1 MESAQPPLPVVACSR
16 SPPFRMRMCAI
27 PQPRFL
33 FGRLYPLI
41 SVFAIEFVT
50 RKREIEGTTYLMT
63 GYFLEKAGE
72 QKDDI
77 SEDRV
82 FFREGRSG
90 PCAVL
95 G

>member
-1 MESAQPPLPVVACSR
+1 
-16 SPPFRMRMCAI
+16 
-27 PQPRFL
+27 
-33 FGRLYPLI
+33 
-41 SVFAIEFVT
+41 
-50 RKREIEGTTYLMT
+50 MT
-63 GYFLEKAGE
+63 VYFLEKAGE

>member
-1 MESAQPPLPVVACSR
+1 
-16 SPPFRMRMCAI
+16 
-27 PQPRFL
+27 
-33 FGRLYPLI
+33 
-41 SVFAIEFVT
+41 
-50 RKREIEGTTYLMT
+50 MT

-72 QKDDI
+72 QKDEI
-77 SEDRV
+77 SDDRL